1 MLDAGTLD
9 GNGGRPVRARPRVR
23 PLADPAAQPGAARSD
38 AVSRQRRRGIGTG
51 LVSGIAGFV
60 VGAVFWHFVG
70 FWSFLSHVVLKGP
83 ADAEGR
89 IEQSPVP
96 PAQPVKVAGRL
107 KDALRFRD
115 LGTNAGYLQAAVG
128 AGNCA
133 EVRFDRASG
142 QTGVQ
147 ACSLSS
153 GNLPSTGTVVRSD
166 RLRDAT
172 AKASDKSR
180 DGWSVQVQA
189 GD

>member
-9 GNGGRPVRARPRVR
+9 GTARRPARPKPRVR
-23 PLADPAAQPGAARSD
+23 PSAESAAPGASRSG
-38 AVSRQRRRGIGTG
+38 AGQRRSGGGIRTG
-51 LVSGIAGFV
+51 LLSGIAGFV

-83 ADAEGR
+83 AEAEGR
-89 IEQSPVP
+89 MEQSSVP

-133 EVRFDRASG
+133 EVRFDRATG

-147 ACSLSS
+147 ACALN
-153 GNLPSTGTVVRSD
+153 GQLPSTGTVVRSD

-172 AKASDKSR
+172 AMTSEKSR
-180 DGWSVQVQA
+180 SGWSVQVQA